1 MIENNYKE
9 QPRDILKRKI
19 EVDSLLKR
27 VEKDLQVFLESPYS
41 DKKN

>member
-1 MIENNYKE
+1 MIEKNYKE

-27 VEKDLQVFLESPYS
+27 VEKGLQVFLESPYS

>member
-1 MIENNYKE
+1 MIEKKHRE

-27 VEKDLQVFLESPYS
+27 VEKGLQVFLESPYS

>member
-9 QPRDILKRKI
+9 HPRDILKRKI

-27 VEKDLQVFLESPYS
+27 VEKGLQVFLESPYS

>member
-27 VEKDLQVFLESPYS
+27 VEKGLQVFLESPYS

>member
-9 QPRDILKRKI
+9 QPRDILKRKL

-27 VEKDLQVFLESPYS
+27 VEKGLQVFLESPYN

>member
-27 VEKDLQVFLESPYS
+27 VEKGLQVFLESPYS
-41 DKKN
+41 AKKN